1 MITKIKTLVTCVV
14 LLQLQACDNSNK
26 EESCLNVVPTL
37 TSESKLFDGVNQN
50 ISLSEDSGNR
60 LAIACHNCYDNSRLE
75 YQDTL
80 VKIEAAMEEGVD
92 LIELD
97 IIQENKLDAKAV
109 ISHGGNLNGL
119 SYEGGSFEKVVESEI
134 LTNASQILFIEI
146 KDKIESK
153 AHIRSILNILK
164 KQRNSSGDSAYFRA
178 ERFTIIRSSRHYETL
193 SNFRDVLSEDEF
205 VDIQP
210 YLKLSRLYLNQS
222 HNSMTSDVYQA
233 YQCGLDMVEF
243 DIKTNTD
250 TISLLSDYAKALGIA
265 VNVFTLNEENYKPS
279 INELKHNVDIVTVST
294 EVNNKKF
301 ENEISIYA
309 RVKKLIE
316 YGEG

>member
-1 MITKIKTLVTCVV
+1 MT
-14 LLQLQACDNSNK
+14 LLQLQACDSSNK

-37 TSESKLFDGVNQN
+37 TSESQLFDGVNQS
-50 ISLSEDSGNR
+50 ISLSENSGNR

-80 VKIEAAMEEGVD
+80 VKIKAAIEEGAD

-97 IIQENKLDAKAV
+97 VIQENKVDSKAV
-109 ISHGGNLNGL
+109 ISHGGNFNGL
-119 SYEGGSFEKVVESEI
+119 SYEGVSFEKVVENEV

-164 KQRNSSGDSAYFRA
+164 QQQNSSGDSAYFRA

-193 SNFRDVLSEDEF
+193 SNFRDIIDEAEF
-205 VDIQP
+205 IEIQP

-222 HNSMTSDVYQA
+222 HNSMVKDIFQA

-250 TISLLSDYAKALGIA
+250 TISLLSGYAKALGIA

-279 INELKHNVDIVTVST
+279 INELKHNVDIVTVS
-294 EVNNKKF
+294 NNVKDKSVA
-301 ENEISIYA
+301 NEISIYK

-316 YGEG
+316 FGEG